1 MLCLILTADWSVWM
15 LSCTGVCV
23 LTSAFCA
30 FVIVLTFLA
39 AGLIFAPKINN
50 IIRLTDQLH
59 VWQVGQACNTSVRDQ
74 RKKQK
79 RRVKYL
85 LLRLG
90 VARETYI
97 PWDVWLFLL
106 HVEILTFLSL
116 FVFEGA
122 LGLAVPGKHDKFW
135 KKNALQRHI
144 ISIILSCKLIIK
156 LTATHWCSVLCN
168 RWAA

>member
-1 MLCLILTADWSVWM
+1 M
-15 LSCTGVCV
+15 

-97 PWDVWLFLL
+97 PWDV
-106 HVEILTFLSL
+106 
-116 FVFEGA
+116 
-122 LGLAVPGKHDKFW
+122 
-135 KKNALQRHI
+135 
-144 ISIILSCKLIIK
+144 
-156 LTATHWCSVLCN
+156 
-168 RWAA
+168 